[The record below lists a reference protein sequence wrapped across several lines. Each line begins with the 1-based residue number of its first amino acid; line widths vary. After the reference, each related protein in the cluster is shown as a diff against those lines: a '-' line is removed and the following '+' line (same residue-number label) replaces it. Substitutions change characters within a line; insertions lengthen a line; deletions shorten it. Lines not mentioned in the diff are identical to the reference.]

1 MRQSNLKLYE
11 HADAGEYV
19 IAGIGAD
26 TVDIDR
32 FASSLK
38 RTPGLRDRLLAESE
52 RELPVHSLAAR
63 FAAKEA
69 LIKALGGSDGFTW
82 HDAVIVNNELGAPSF
97 AHTESLDQLLV
108 KRGLAHP
115 HLSLTH
121 DAGVATAF
129 VIVEWAT
136 S

>member
-1 MRQSNLKLYE
+1 MLSAQRE
-11 HADAGEYV
+11 VAV
-19 IAGIGAD
+19 IAGIGVD
-26 TVDIDR
+26 TVDIAR
-32 FASSLK
+32 FENALE
-38 RTPGLRDRLLAESE
+38 RTAGLRDRLFAPSE

-69 LIKALGGSDGFTW
+69 LIKALGGSDGVTW
-82 HDAVIVNNELGAPSF
+82 HDAVIVKTELGAPLF
-97 AHTESLDQLLV
+97 AKTDVLRALLQQ
-108 KRGLAHP
+108 RGLAHP

-129 VIVEWAT
+129 VVLERAD

>member
-1 MRQSNLKLYE
+1 MSE
-11 HADAGEYV
+11 VHV
-19 IAGIGAD
+19 IAGIGVD

-32 FASSLK
+32 FSSALQ
-38 RTPGLRDRLLAESE
+38 RTAGLGERLFVSPERDN
-52 RELPVHSLAAR
+52 PPHSLAAR

-69 LIKALGGSDGFTW
+69 LIKALGGSEGVTW
-82 HDAVIVNNELGAPSF
+82 HDAVVVNNALGAPSF
-97 AHTESLDQLLV
+97 AHTDGLDALLAQ
-108 KRGLAHP
+108 RGLAHP

-129 VIVEWAT
+129 VIIEWAA